1 MGKRYEIAPHY
12 DAWMQGD
19 RIGTE
24 VRRTK
29 SLDPDHKGRT
39 IIHLRMEVSGKVK
52 KFWADEV
59 TPR

>member
-1 MGKRYEIAPHY
+1 MGKRY

-29 SLDPDHKGRT
+29 SLNPDHKGRT